1 MIYLSFEAKKKGGKS
16 MWVLSWK
23 KYSFSKLATF
33 VSVIGALVRYAG
45 VMCLV
50 SSLIPGAIICIAI
63 GVAFHFIA
71 EAISFDKWKKAV
83 RAKGYEQKIIQ
94 GDLDTAVQLYNGNIG
109 KKTVKYFESLNPQV
123 AQQIQEMIN
132 KNK

>member
-1 MIYLSFEAKKKGGKS
+1 

-23 KYSFSKLATF
+23 KYSLSKFATF
-33 VSVIGALVRYAG
+33 VSVIGALIRYAG

-50 SSLIPGAIICIAI
+50 YSLIPAAIICIAI
-63 GVAFHFIA
+63 GIGFHFLA
-71 EAISFDKWKKAV
+71 ESISFNKWKKAV
-83 RAKGYEQKIIQ
+83 SEKGYDKKIIQ
-94 GDLDTAVQLYNGNIG
+94 GDVDTAVQLYNGNIG
-109 KKTVKYFESLNPQV
+109 KKTLKYFESLNPQV